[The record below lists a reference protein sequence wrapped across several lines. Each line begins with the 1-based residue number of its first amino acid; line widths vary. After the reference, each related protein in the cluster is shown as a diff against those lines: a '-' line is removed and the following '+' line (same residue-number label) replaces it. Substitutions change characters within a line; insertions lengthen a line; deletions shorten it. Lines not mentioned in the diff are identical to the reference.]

1 MTDESDLPKIRGKEQ
16 EALLRKVLSACD
28 KSAGSLLYVSPVAL
42 YLPTENGVTE
52 ADAVFIHESGVYVFE
67 CKHMTGAVSGKLRDR
82 MWTKTGDGRVLSF
95 TNPIIQNRR
104 HAEAAAIYF
113 GVKPDDCFSCV
124 VFNDSCDISRVEKGT
139 ERIWKTGDVK
149 TELAPYLL
157 KKRFSR
163 EETERLIRKAEKA
176 ASSADK
182 YADTHAAKIRDAK
195 QRKKA
200 EKKRGR

>member
-1 MTDESDLPKIRGKEQ
+1 MTDDIELPKLRGREQ

-28 KSAGSLLYVSPVAL
+28 KSAGSLSYVSPVAL
-42 YLPTENGVTE
+42 YLPTDNGVTE

-95 TNPIIQNRR
+95 TNPVIQNRK
-104 HAEAAAIYF
+104 HAEAAAVFF
-113 GVKPDDCFSCV
+113 GVKREDCFSCV
-124 VFNDSCDISRVEKGT
+124 VFNDACDISRIEKGG
-139 ERIWKTGDVK
+139 ERIWKTSEVK
-149 TELAPYLL
+149 AELAPYLS
-157 KKRFSR
+157 KKRFSKD
-163 EETERLIRKAEKA
+163 ETERLIKKAEKA

-182 YADTHAAKIRDAK
+182 YAEAHAAVIRDAK

>member
-1 MTDESDLPKIRGKEQ
+1 MTGDSDLPKIRGRE
-16 EALLRKVLSACD
+16 EEVLLRRILSVCD
-28 KSAGSLLYVSPVAL
+28 ESAGSLSYVSPAAL
-42 YLPTENGVTE
+42 YIPTENGVTE

-95 TNPIIQNRR
+95 TNPIIQNRK
-104 HAEAAAIYF
+104 HAEAAAVFF
-113 GVKPDDCFSCV
+113 GVKREDCFSCV
-124 VFNDSCDISRVEKGT
+124 VFNDACDISRVETGD

-149 TELAPYLL
+149 SELLPYLL

-163 EETERLIRKAEKA
+163 EETEHLIRKAERA
-176 ASSADK
+176 ASSAEK
-182 YADTHAAKIRDAK
+182 YARVHAAGIRDAK
-195 QRKKA
+195 QRKRA